1 MKKRESLKFNGA
13 WYNDVELHE
22 RSQVQEMLNRLAEE
36 SIRRMEMVC
45 ITKFIFP
52 IDTSRTARSRL
63 SADSWWG
70 AKLHLSQVSKSLEN
84 KSEHSYCFSM
94 THLLSFSWPLIV
106 LALSE
111 SLLSISRRWLFSPAH
126 SITSLPVTFAT
137 IRDHRALFWVIS
149 NGN

>member
-52 IDTSRTARSRL
+52 IDTSRTASLRL
-63 SADSWWG
+63 SADSW
-70 AKLHLSQVSKSLEN
+70 
-84 KSEHSYCFSM
+84 
-94 THLLSFSWPLIV
+94 
-106 LALSE
+106 
-111 SLLSISRRWLFSPAH
+111 
-126 SITSLPVTFAT
+126 
-137 IRDHRALFWVIS
+137 
-149 NGN
+149 